1 MRLPDYNCLVHQRY
15 RKSFT
20 EWKWKMGQSTIN
32 NAANIYAAV
41 PEYLIPTITIQ
52 GSTVVP
58 ITQENETHQQNL
70 P

>member
-1 MRLPDYNCLVHQRY
+1 MG
-15 RKSFT
+15 T
-20 EWKWKMGQSTIN
+20 MGQSTIN

-41 PEYLIPTITIQ
+41 PEHLIPTITIQ

-58 ITQENETHQQNL
+58 IAQENETHQQNL